1 MNEDIRNESINLIN
15 KFVKNK
21 RQSKVIENS
30 IYNYILENISYDST
44 DYTDDNVLDDIS
56 KNLYYFKVNT
66 IVENLNPKSSIK
78 NNYLLKA
85 IKSKDID
92 LHNIANLEN
101 FEIFPDKW
109 KDIISKETENERCR
123 KLISTTDEFKCGN
136 CKKNKCIFVEKQ
148 TRSADEPMTLF
159 IECQFCHNRW
169 KQ

>member
-1 MNEDIRNESINLIN
+1 MNEDIRNDSINLIN

-21 RQSKVIENS
+21 KQSKVIESS
-30 IYNYILENISYDST
+30 IYNFILENISYDSI
-44 DYTDDNVLDDIS
+44 DYDDNIS
-56 KNLYYFKVNT
+56 KSLYEFKLHT
-66 IVENLNPKSSIK
+66 IIENLNSQSTIK

-85 IKSKDID
+85 IKSKKID
-92 LHNIANLEN
+92 LHNIAYLEN
-101 FEIFPDKW
+101 FEIFPNKW
-109 KDIISKETENERCR
+109 KDIMNKEIENERYK

-136 CKKNKCIFVEKQ
+136 CKKNKCIFIEKQ